1 MPELKKIYFF
11 KKFHIELV
19 TYAHFINE
27 IKLSWDHKPTRRE
40 EKERILKCGGKIEK
54 LNYNGEWVGPYRV
67 WADEEGPGIAMTR
80 TLGDLQAKR
89 IGLISVPEL
98 QFIDLK
104 PGDKFIV
111 CASDGVFDVMTS
123 AEVTGFVLQCDNQ
136 EQAAELLVKE
146 ARRRWIKMNEEK
158 KVNNKIGD
166 MPTARR
172 GIDDITVVIGFLV
185 YAIDE
190 NPELFE

>member
-1 MPELKKIYFF
+1 M
-11 KKFHIELV
+11 
-19 TYAHFINE
+19 N
-27 IKLSWDHKPTRRE
+27 
-40 EKERILKCGGKIEK
+40 
-54 LNYNGEWVGPYRV
+54 
-67 WADEEGPGIAMTR
+67 
-80 TLGDLQAKR
+80 
-89 IGLISVPEL
+89 
-98 QFIDLK
+98 
-104 PGDKFIV
+104 
-111 CASDGVFDVMTS
+111 S

-172 GIDDITVVIGFLV
+172 GIDDITVVIAFLV

-190 NPELFE
+190 NPELYA